1 MERWVGRVAVVTG
14 ASAGIGAAVLKAL
27 ASHGMSVVGL
37 ARRKHRVKELAEE
50 LQSQGCTGKVF
61 AVRADISR
69 EEDILLAFSW
79 IEKSLGGVDV
89 FVNCA
94 SITSNVTLI
103 EGRTE
108 EWRRVLEVNL
118 LGPCICAREAV
129 KLMRARPADDAH
141 IININSNTMNDGA
154 GKGMTR
160 ATRQAAMILG
170 QGLRSELADARSRIR
185 VTNVTAGGVSGPG
198 AQQFAQLEERQAA
211 ELVTFILAAPPA
223 FQVTEVM
230 LRSFTEKAALAQR
243 ANK

>member
-1 MERWVGRVAVVTG
+1 MERWSGRVAVVTG
-14 ASAGIGAAVLKAL
+14 ASAGVGAAVLKAL

-37 ARRKHRVKELAEE
+37 ARRKHRVKEMAEE

-118 LGPCICAREAV
+118 LGPLHLRQRSSQIDASAPSGRCA
-129 KLMRARPADDAH
+129 H
-141 IININSNTMNDGA
+141 Y
-154 GKGMTR
+154 
-160 ATRQAAMILG
+160 QH
-170 QGLRSELADARSRIR
+170 
-185 VTNVTAGGVSGPG
+185 
-198 AQQFAQLEERQAA
+198 QQQHDE
-211 ELVTFILAAPPA
+211 
-223 FQVTEVM
+223 
-230 LRSFTEKAALAQR
+230 
-243 ANK
+243 